1 MPGCTLTNFDISIQG
16 EKAPYSITAR
26 YGSFTANGEFR
37 PSIVDPEWH
46 KAYHTLAQSMLTP
59 DADAVM
65 AVGSRL
71 WAALIRGPVR
81 DLWVSAR
88 ADIERERVAG
98 LRLRLDLQPPPVA
111 ALPWESL
118 YDPDRNVVFAAHP
131 HFALVRVAT
140 IYQHVASPR
149 PLRVQLPL
157 RVLIAAPDDASGV
170 IDHQREIAEI
180 SQIMGKFS
188 QRDVQVETLTGSF
201 TITDLRTTL
210 AKVKPVILHFIGHGE
225 PSGLWLWQR
234 GRPTLTPAQSLR
246 AVMERSPSVRLAL
259 LNSCL
264 AARPG
269 GPHPFGGVA
278 AQLLQAGVPAVIGMQ
293 YPIRNDAAID
303 FAHFLY
309 EELLSGSCPG
319 VIDYAVSA
327 ARSGLYAVN
336 PGDFSFGTPLLW
348 LNSEEGRIFA
358 PSKDTG
364 DNREGDHREA
374 EHEDNA
380 EPNEPI
386 LPSTQTEA
394 PAIDISAE
402 NEWINYMVAITD
414 LEQLSMDF
422 YFLRNKWVNLVD
434 ELRSLLHQ
442 LSVLVKQPDGA
453 IYMEKVAEY
462 RRYKAALLRVKRL
475 IEEATSS
482 T

>member
-26 YGSFTANGEFR
+26 YDSFTASGEFT
-37 PSIVDPEWH
+37 PSIADPEWH
-46 KAYHTLAQSMLTP
+46 KAYHSLAQSMLTP
-59 DADAVM
+59 DADTVM

-71 WAALIRGPVR
+71 WATLIRGPVR

-88 ADIERERVAG
+88 ADIERGRVAG

-111 ALPWESL
+111 ALPWEAL

-140 IYQHVASPR
+140 IYQHVGSPR
-149 PLRVQLPL
+149 PLAVQLPL
-157 RVLIAAPDDASGV
+157 RILIAAPDDAGGV
-170 IDHQREIAEI
+170 LDSQREIAEV

-188 QRDVQVETLTGSF
+188 HSYVQVETLTGPF
-201 TITDLRTTL
+201 TITDLRTKL
-210 AKVKPVILHFIGHGE
+210 AKVNPVILHFIGHGE

-234 GRPTLTPAQSLR
+234 GRPSLTPAQSLR

-264 AARPG
+264 AARPT
-269 GPHPFGGVA
+269 GPHAFGGVA
-278 AQLLQAGVPAVIGMQ
+278 AQLLQAGLPAVIGMQ

-303 FAHFLY
+303 FAQFLY

-319 VIDYAVSA
+319 VIDYAISA

-336 PGDFSFGTPLLW
+336 PGDFSFGTPILW

-358 PSKDTG
+358 PSSDTG
-364 DNREGDHREA
+364 DNRENGSGEDIETDEA
-374 EHEDNA
+374 VQS
-380 EPNEPI
+380 
-386 LPSTQTEA
+386 STLAEA

-402 NEWINYMVAITD
+402 NEWINYMVATTNLD
-414 LEQLSMDF
+414 HLPADF
-422 YFLRNKWVNLVD
+422 YFLRNKWVNLVN

-453 IYMEKVAEY
+453 IYMEKVADY
-462 RRYKAALLRVKRL
+462 RRYRASLLRAKRL

-482 T
+482 A